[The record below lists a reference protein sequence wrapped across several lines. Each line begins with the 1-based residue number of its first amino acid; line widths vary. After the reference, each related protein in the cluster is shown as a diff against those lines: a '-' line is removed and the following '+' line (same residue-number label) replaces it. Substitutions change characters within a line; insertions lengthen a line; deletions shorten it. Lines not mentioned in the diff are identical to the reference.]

1 MKKKTPILISIICI
15 CVLAA
20 VAGILFGIKA
30 SKADKTITVGF
41 YNTTESIQQALTKLT
56 QEYADKNDKNI
67 AFYNFDSE
75 NSFYEQV
82 QKHKLDLIFASD
94 GYAVKNAVSAASEGS
109 SFSDIDLSGLFSTM
123 VESAKTK
130 EKKYNAIPLIFDNFE
145 IDIEISA
152 FKMSGMKAIATWKD
166 IAEFSQIQTG
176 KTDYPVSFAGV
187 EPVLLLDLF
196 GALGEAMEG
205 KEAYDKAAEILIQAA
220 NSGDFDAE
228 EIVKKL
234 FIYPD
239 APIPYSMYY
248 LQQYVKKGY
257 ITPAAQ
263 YLKHTDINSYIQQ
276 RVTNLF
282 FTTLSTHRTYDPK
295 AVARYSSI
303 YVPSNTRPE
312 QRHFTANITFA
323 VPVSKKADNEALVQE
338 LISTAS
344 QASLSQMTGLAPVL
358 ANCPTPDKQS
368 DDARFWIAATSTPV
382 AGLGHEAELTE
393 EEFKQLALEINRLLF
408 TQQ

>member
-1 MKKKTPILISIICI
+1 MKKKILILIPLLLLLTLASLIGIIFCI
-15 CVLAA
+15 
-20 VAGILFGIKA
+20 KTQK
-30 SKADKTITVGF
+30 SDNTITVAF
-41 YNTTESIQQALTKLT
+41 YNTSESIQQALTTLA
-56 QEYADKNDKNI
+56 QEYADKNEKTVV
-67 AFYNFDSE
+67 FYNVDSQ
-75 NSFYEQV
+75 SDLTEQL
-82 QKHKLDLIFASD
+82 QKQKVDLIFAPD
-94 GYAVKNAVSAASEGS
+94 GYAVNKAVAAAAEGS
-109 SFSDIDLSGLFSTM
+109 GFSDINLSALFTTM
-123 VESAKTK
+123 ITSSKVRD
-130 EKKYNAIPLIFDNFE
+130 KKYSAVPLVFDNFE

-166 IAEFSQIQTG
+166 IEEFSQIQ
-176 KTDYPVSFAGV
+176 KRKLDYPVSFAGV

-303 YVPSNTRPE
+303 YVPSEYRPE

-323 VPVSKKADNEALVQE
+323 VPVSRKAGNKALVQE
-338 LISTAS
+338 LISTAA
-344 QASLSQMTGLAPVL
+344 QVQLSQMTGLAPVL
-358 ANCPTPDKQS
+358 ANCPTPDKQA
-368 DDARFWIAATSTPV
+368 DDARFWIAATSTPL
-382 AGLGHEAELTE
+382 AGLGHEADFTPT
-393 EEFKQLALEINRLLF
+393 QLEALRKEICKLIF
-408 TQQ
+408 